1 MLDFLVG
8 FWYNGSMETLKKRS
22 LFWDVAEINPQK
34 NSRFVIG
41 RILAFG
47 DQDDF
52 KWAEKFYGEEKIKQ
66 EVLNSRSLDRKS
78 LSFWRQFFNLREED
92 VL

>member
-1 MLDFLVG
+1 
-8 FWYNGSMETLKKRS
+8 METLKKKS
-22 LFWDVAEINPQK
+22 LFWDTAEIDPQK

-47 DQDDF
+47 DREDF

-66 EVLNSRSLDRKS
+66 EVLNNRSLDKKS
-78 LSFWRQFFNLREED
+78 LFFWRQFFNLKKD
-92 VL
+92 DA